1 MLRQIATRLL
11 AAMLVASFGAAG
23 IAGAAV
29 AKGPGNGPNITRGA
43 PGRGTLPKNRP
54 LVTLQV
60 ARGKAVGA
68 NGTALLPRARRP
80 LKRLFSTR
88 LSTACTVNFSY
99 SVKLIESFTEVD
111 NWYGGIGCAR
121 KMYLF
126 GTAYL
131 QETATVVDAAGQS
144 YNKVSSSALSGQRQT
159 FVQKP
164 PTPTLLYIRHLVN
177 IYFPN
182 ATTTGTITVNPAKG
196 TRLNSASK
204 CVTATFRG
212 HGVGVH
218 CELYTNRFGLT

>member
-1 MLRQIATRLL
+1 MLRQISTRIV
-11 AAMLVASFGAAG
+11 AGVLVASFSGVG
-23 IAGAAV
+23 IAGVAL
-29 AKGPGNGPNITRGA
+29 AKGPGNGPKITRGA
-43 PGRGTLPKNRP
+43 PARGTLPKNKP

-60 ARGKAVGA
+60 ARGRVVGA
-68 NGTALLPRARRP
+68 NGTALLPKSRRR
-80 LKRLFSTR
+80 LKRLFSAR
-88 LSTACTVNFSY
+88 LSTACTTNFAY

-111 NWYGGIGCAR
+111 NWYGGIGCSR

-144 YNKVSSSALSGQRQT
+144 YNKVSSSALSGQSQT

-212 HGVGVH
+212 HGAGLH